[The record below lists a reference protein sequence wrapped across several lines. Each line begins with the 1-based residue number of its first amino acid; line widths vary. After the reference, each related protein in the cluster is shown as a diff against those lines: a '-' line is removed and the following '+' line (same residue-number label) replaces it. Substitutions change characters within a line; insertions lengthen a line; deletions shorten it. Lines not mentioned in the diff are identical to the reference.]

1 MQRSRRLHEVCG
13 RALLSGASPSD
24 FAAEDYHP
32 GRRATRPTSTLPGAS
47 NSACKP
53 GNGRDNPRA
62 LRCSHSQL
70 LNVIRSQTGSTAR
83 SMLLCLST
91 LEAWPVLC
99 MPGLCERAGAAL

>member
-53 GNGRDNPRA
+53 GNGRDNPR
-62 LRCSHSQL
+62 LTL
-70 LNVIRSQTGSTAR
+70 PT
-83 SMLLCLST
+83 LSYS
-91 LEAWPVLC
+91 A
-99 MPGLCERAGAAL
+99 

>member
-62 LRCSHSQL
+62 LRCSHSVTQ
-70 LNVIRSQTGSTAR
+70 RDQGSDWA
-83 SMLLCLST
+83 CGPI
-91 LEAWPVLC
+91 AD
-99 MPGLCERAGAAL
+99 